1 MQDIRP
7 VCVQAI
13 LQGYIRA
20 MLHLRIVSPQG
31 STEQVVEILE
41 GTESVC
47 NIILLPGSARRP
59 TGDVILCD
67 VPREDASVVL
77 ADLRALGIHHE
88 GSIAVEAIE
97 TELSDEMERAANA
110 AQGSSSD
117 AVVWEEVTKRT
128 SESAELSFSF
138 VLFMVLAALIAAVGI
153 FLDSAILIV
162 GAMVVGPEFGPIAG
176 ICVAAL
182 QRRRHLAARSA
193 LALGVGFPM
202 AITAVV
208 LAALVFKATGLTSD
222 DFATQDHTFVELISK
237 PDFFSFFV
245 AFCAGIVGMLSLTTA
260 KSAALIGVFISITTI
275 PAAANAGIAAAYA
288 DWTLLRGSL
297 GQLLVNL
304 AGILLA
310 GTLTLVVERRVYDR
324 RRRRHVEALARSPV
338 TAGARAPKD

>member
-1 MQDIRP
+1 
-7 VCVQAI
+7 
-13 LQGYIRA
+13 

-31 STEQVVEILE
+31 STRSALEILE
-41 GTESVC
+41 GTDSVC
-47 NIILLPGSARRP
+47 NIILLSGSARRP
-59 TGDVILCD
+59 AGDVILCD

-77 ADLRALGIHHE
+77 ADLRALGIHRE

-97 TELSDEMERAANA
+97 TELSDEMERAAEA
-110 AQGSSSD
+110 ARGSASD

-138 VLFMVLAALIAAVGI
+138 VLFMVLAALIASVGI

-176 ICVAAL
+176 ICVAVL
-182 QRRRHLAARSA
+182 QRRRDLARRSA
-193 LALGVGFPM
+193 LALGVGFPL
-202 AITAVV
+202 AISAVV
-208 LAALVFKATGLTSD
+208 LAALVFKATGLTSE

-237 PDFFSFFV
+237 PDFFAFFV
-245 AFCAGIVGMLSLTTA
+245 AFCAGIAGMLSLTTA

-288 DWTLLRGSL
+288 DWTSFRGSL
-297 GQLLVNL
+297 GQLMVNL
-304 AGILLA
+304 SGIVLA
-310 GTLTLVVERRVYDR
+310 GTLTLVVERLMYGR

-338 TAGARAPKD
+338 TAGERAPKD